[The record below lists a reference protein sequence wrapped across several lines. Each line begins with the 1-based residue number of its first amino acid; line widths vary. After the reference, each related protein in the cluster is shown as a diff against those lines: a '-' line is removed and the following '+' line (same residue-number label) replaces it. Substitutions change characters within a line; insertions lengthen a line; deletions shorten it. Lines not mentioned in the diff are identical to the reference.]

1 VLRLVLNIIF
11 FLGSLLCI
19 TVAPTFRLWIFSIAI
34 SEFPLIFVSVSLL
47 LLTWSILGKKI
58 NPTLQKF
65 NIGLAALALIN
76 FSYPIADAWY
86 IGWKL
91 PTEIA
96 VQLGGQ
102 PQTGNVFRFSRM
114 LSMTEEV
121 SYETMPYTTR
131 GNEDLTLDFYQSTK
145 RGRRPCVVVIH
156 GGSWRGGNS
165 QQLPELNSELARHGF
180 QVASVNY
187 RLAPKHRNP
196 APIEDINDALKYLK
210 KNSRELKIDTNN
222 FILLGRSAGAQLAM
236 VTAYTQDIPGVRG
249 VVNFYGPT
257 DMVWGYEVP
266 ANPFIMDSRKVLE
279 DFLGGPLSK
288 VPDVYKASSPVEV
301 VSTKSIP
308 TLIIHGANDG
318 LVSIEHGERLKEK
331 LMRNKIPHY
340 MLSLPWATH
349 GCDYTINGPSGQLTT
364 YAVEYF
370 VNHVVK
376 QVNPDIH
383 LTSAD
388 RLTAQA
394 EASRRLTAEK
404 LSTPGAYGSSG
415 N

>member
-1 VLRLVLNIIF
+1 VLRLILNIIF

-34 SEFPLIFVSVSLL
+34 SEFPLIFITISLL
-47 LLTWSILGKKI
+47 LLAWSIFGKKVS
-58 NPTLQKF
+58 PTLQKF
-65 NIGLAALALIN
+65 NIGLASLALII
-76 FSYPIADAWY
+76 FSFPVANAWY
-86 IGWKL
+86 MGWKL

-96 VQLGGQ
+96 TQLGGR
-102 PQTGNVFRFSRM
+102 PHNGNVFQFTRM
-114 LSMTEEV
+114 LSMTEKIP
-121 SYETMPYTTR
+121 YETRTYAQR
-131 GNEDLTLDFYQSTK
+131 GDENLTLDYYQSAK
-145 RGRRPCVVVIH
+145 HGRRPCVVVVH
-156 GGSWRGGNS
+156 GGSWCGGNS
-165 QQLPELNSELARHGF
+165 QQLPELNSELARQGF

-196 APIEDINDALKYLK
+196 APIEDITDALKYLK

-236 VTAYTQDIPGVRG
+236 VTAYTQNIPGVRG

-279 DFLGGPLSK
+279 DFLGGPLHK
-288 VPDVYKASSPVEV
+288 VPHIYKASSPVEIV
-301 VSTKSIP
+301 NDKSIP

-331 LMRNKIPHY
+331 LVKNNIPHY

-376 QVNPDIH
+376 QVTPDIH
-383 LTSAD
+383 LTNAD
-388 RLTAQA
+388 RI
-394 EASRRLTAEK
+394 TAEK
-404 LSTPGAYGSSG
+404 LSSPGAYGSSG

>member
-1 VLRLVLNIIF
+1 
-11 FLGSLLCI
+11 
-19 TVAPTFRLWIFSIAI
+19 
-34 SEFPLIFVSVSLL
+34 LIFISISFLL
-47 LLTWSILGKKI
+47 LIWSIFGKKVNVRLKRANI
-58 NPTLQKF
+58 TL
-65 NIGLAALALIN
+65 ASLALII
-76 FSYPIADAWY
+76 FSFPLANAWY
-86 IGWKL
+86 LGWKL
-91 PTEIA
+91 PTEMA
-96 VQLGGQ
+96 VQLGGT
-102 PQTGNVFRFSRM
+102 PQTGNVFQFSRM
-114 LSMTEEV
+114 LSMTEKIP
-121 SYETMPYTTR
+121 YETISYTKR
-131 GNEDLTLDFYQSTK
+131 GDEDLTLDFYQSTK
-145 RGRRPCVVVIH
+145 NGRRPCVVVIH
-156 GGSWRGGNS
+156 GGSWCGGNS
-165 QQLPELNSELARHGF
+165 QQLPELNSELARQGF

-187 RLAPKHRNP
+187 RLAPKYRNP

-236 VTAYTQDIPGVRG
+236 VTAYTQNIPGVRG

-288 VPDVYKASSPVEV
+288 VPHLYKASSPVEV
-301 VSTKSIP
+301 VNNKSIP

-331 LMRNKIPHY
+331 LIKNKIPHY

-370 VNHVVK
+370 LNHVVK
-376 QVNPDIH
+376 QVTPDIH
-383 LTSAD
+383 LTNAD
-388 RLTAQA
+388 RF
-394 EASRRLTAEK
+394 TAEK